1 MSGNRTPGVC
11 VTGRNVTNYTNT
23 ELTALNLDSRPPK
36 KIKLTCRDMSDFV
49 YFLTLSDSWPPGVHV
64 CWSTARKNRPLSYDH
79 TTVSSPHPI
88 RTAKL
93 STVGPN

>member
-1 MSGNRTPGVC
+1 M
-11 VTGRNVTNYTNT
+11 
-23 ELTALNLDSRPPK
+23 
-36 KIKLTCRDMSDFV
+36 
-49 YFLTLSDSWPPGVHV
+49 
-64 CWSTARKNRPLSYDH
+64 SYDH